1 MLPHFLILYFTSAL
15 ATVAQSRSFH
25 PWSARLLWAA
35 IILVLTL
42 FAGWRGDTVGADT
55 NGYVGRFEY
64 LVAINVIW
72 DTAGS
77 ADVGYKVL
85 VAIARLL
92 SDNPTSLL
100 IVSSG
105 VATILYVTA
114 IYRLAQLPA
123 LALFVFIAF
132 GIFVF
137 HMNGLRQGIAL
148 GLFMHALPSM
158 LGGRQLRAA
167 AWIGAAATFH
177 SSAILLLLAYPIFLA
192 RFSVLS
198 VAVVSVAATITT
210 VTLEPLLQ
218 LLSVVN
224 ERYVTYGQRTEVGA
238 TSLTLFHLLSTSV
251 FVIGRPFVKRE
262 WRKDYER
269 FLLLFFVGTII
280 YVIVQAT
287 GSYVEMTRMALYFT
301 VTQTFLWP
309 ILIRSISDPLFRLL
323 MLSIFVILG
332 TLFYFIFLGQIGGYV
347 PYVTR

>member
-15 ATVAQSRSFH
+15 ATVAQSRRFS
-25 PWSARLLWAA
+25 PWIARLFWAA
-35 IILVLTL
+35 IVLILTL
-42 FAGWRGDTVGADT
+42 YGGWRGDTVGADT
-55 NGYVGRFEY
+55 IGYVGRFEY
-64 LVAINVIW
+64 LVAINAIW

-85 VAIARLL
+85 LALARLL

-105 VATILYVTA
+105 FAAILYVTA
-114 IYRLAQLPA
+114 IYRLAQVPA

-132 GIFVF
+132 GFFVF
-137 HMNGLRQGIAL
+137 HMNGIRQGIAL

-158 LGGRQLRAA
+158 LAGRPLRVA
-167 AWIGAAATFH
+167 AWIGVAAVFH
-177 SSAILLLLAYPIFLA
+177 SSAILLFLTYPVFLA

-198 VAVVSVAATITT
+198 VAAVSVAATVIT
-210 VTLEPLLQ
+210 VTLEPFLE

-224 ERYVTYGQRTEVGA
+224 ERYTNYGQRSEVGA
-238 TSLTLFHLLSTSV
+238 ASLTFFYVLTATV
-251 FVIGRPFVKRE
+251 FVVGRPFVKRE
-262 WRKDYER
+262 WTEDYER
-269 FLLLFFVGTII
+269 FLLLFLTGTII
-280 YVIVQAT
+280 YVIVQVT

-309 ILIRSISDPLFRLL
+309 ILFRSISAPLFRLVL
-323 MLSIFVILG
+323 LSTFVILASV
-332 TLFYFIFLGQIGGYV
+332 FYFIFLGQIGAYV